1 MRLASDYV
9 NNNMNIFKTEVPQLM
24 QRMMPDFNILDAIE
38 KMTQKYEWKTILL
51 SILFYCNKTL
61 FPWTKVYLLNT
72 RRCVTQSKA
81 KKDYAD
87 FVLCKTLLLKLELEI
102 LLSCL

>member
-9 NNNMNIFKTEVPQLM
+9 NNNLSIFKTEVPQLM

-51 SILFYCNKTL
+51 
-61 FPWTKVYLLNT
+61 
-72 RRCVTQSKA
+72 
-81 KKDYAD
+81 
-87 FVLCKTLLLKLELEI
+87 
-102 LLSCL
+102 